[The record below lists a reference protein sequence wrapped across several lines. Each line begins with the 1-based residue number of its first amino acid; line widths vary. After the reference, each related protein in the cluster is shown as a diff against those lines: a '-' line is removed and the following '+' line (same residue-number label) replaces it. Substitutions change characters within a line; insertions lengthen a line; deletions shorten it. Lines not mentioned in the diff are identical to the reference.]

1 MPNYDVEWRSIDA
14 GREGLWKLPIWRGVL
29 DIVAQHEGED
39 VYDENS
45 KIYTDLEKNFPSETW
60 KSSDKGKFRPLFR
73 DYPQPWTHTQTLD
86 IADHKFKLTSL
97 GKQLV
102 EGSTSPN
109 EIFLKLLTNY
119 TENGEKPFRII
130 ASAFLAA
137 NRPLS
142 LTEIYFGVMQ
152 GFRPGDDIHL
162 SIKDAINTELPTGAT
177 IVRRLKFMLLLMERS
192 GLIAAIGNDVWAIW
206 DAKLLSVI
214 AIRDSIVQTWVIA
227 DISKLIE
234 SFTFDLQSSNL
245 NLSKPLVSRYCSSP
259 MAKRFLVL
267 TGLAGSGKTKIAQAF
282 ARWITPDPGWIDDTD
297 RSQGKNPNPHYS
309 LVPVGADWTGNENII
324 GYPNGLDTTT
334 YITRP
339 SLELIRHALDPAN
352 AAIPHFLILD
362 EMNLSHVERYF
373 ADILSAIESG
383 EEVPLYEG
391 TERTADGGT
400 VPRKLRLPDNLFIIG
415 TVNVDETTYMFS
427 PKVLDRANVI
437 EFRMEPAELA
447 AFLSSPKAPRLEE
460 LDGKGISFGSSFVE
474 AAGDKGREVPA
485 SVKADYEREML
496 LFFNL
501 LREHNAEFGYR
512 TSYEAGRFIHFYNQ
526 LGGYA
531 DDNGWFSGAMDAV
544 IVQKLLPKLHGSRS
558 KLEGLL
564 WAMAWACGAERV
576 DRSGKDFAVQLR
588 EASQAQDEAI
598 YGPEL
603 LWSKLAAVNADD
615 PVAAARYPLSFD
627 KIMRMWRKLVRDQ
640 FVTFAEA

>member
-1 MPNYDVEWRSIDA
+1 MPNVFVCRIAPRSHRRNMPRGTLLPPDVNVSGVELDQDYRAYYAETFGSSIVPDEIVIEFGQPPIEAGQLIISENDYIILLVGSDDPNGGDNLRGIVGLGKVGQLHLTGEGNTARCALRVAVAIKLSRFLNNATIKLSRYYRESKIGDIRIFGLDQAPQAHNCVRFFMSSDTEETKLFRFRSLLGMFADLDLNIRIQMAGKCPELIELLPDAPLISHSSLQGVIDA
-14 GREGLWKLPIWRGVL
+14 FISDLP
-29 DIVAQHEGED
+29 
-39 VYDENS
+39 
-45 KIYTDLEKNFPSETW
+45 
-60 KSSDKGKFRPLFR
+60 
-73 DYPQPWTHTQTLD
+73 
-86 IADHKFKLTSL
+86 
-97 GKQLV
+97 
-102 EGSTSPN
+102 
-109 EIFLKLLTNY
+109 
-119 TENGEKPFRII
+119 
-130 ASAFLAA
+130 LA
-137 NRPLS
+137 
-142 LTEIYFGVMQ
+142 
-152 GFRPGDDIHL
+152 
-162 SIKDAINTELPTGAT
+162 
-177 IVRRLKFMLLLMERS
+177 
-192 GLIAAIGNDVWAIW
+192 
-206 DAKLLSVI
+206 
-214 AIRDSIVQTWVIA
+214 
-227 DISKLIE
+227 
-234 SFTFDLQSSNL
+234 NL
-245 NLSKPLVSRYCSSP
+245 NFSISLIQRLSSACLS
-259 MAKRFLVL
+259 KRFLVL

-282 ARWITPDPGWIDDTD
+282 SRWITPDPGWMDDAD
-297 RSQGKNPNPHYS
+297 HSQGKNPNPYYS

-324 GYPNGLDTTT
+324 GYPNGLDSTT
-334 YITRP
+334 YITKP

-352 AAIPHFLILD
+352 AAFPHFLILD

-391 TERTADGGT
+391 AERTADGGT

-460 LDGKGISFGSSFVE
+460 LDGKGISFGSGFVE

-531 DDNGWFSGAMDAV
+531 DDNGDWFGDAMDAV

-564 WAMAWACGAERV
+564 WAMAWACAAERI
-576 DRSGKDFAVQLR
+576 DRGGKVFAAQLR

-615 PVAAARYPLSFD
+615 PAAAARYPLSFD
-627 KIMRMWRKLVRDQ
+627 KVMRMWRKLVRDQ